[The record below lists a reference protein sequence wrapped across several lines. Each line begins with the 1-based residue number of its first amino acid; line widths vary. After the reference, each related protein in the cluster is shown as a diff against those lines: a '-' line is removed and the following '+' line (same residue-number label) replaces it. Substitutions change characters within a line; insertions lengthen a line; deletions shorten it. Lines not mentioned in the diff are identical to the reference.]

1 MPALTQDLHKTKGR
15 IVGAGFRPY
24 ENEDFLGLHFFTF
37 AGNIVIVNKLANG
50 KAQPPLASLGFRLR
64 QSSAGPAVGCSGR

>member
-1 MPALTQDLHKTKGR
+1 MVLPTGGDSIYDFMPALTQDLRKTKGR

-37 AGNIVIVNKLANG
+37 SGKHRHSEQAG
-50 KAQPPLASLGFRLR
+50 
-64 QSSAGPAVGCSGR
+64 